1 MTQDIEQRVEAL
13 EARLNIIEL
22 EATYA
27 RSFDEHDGER
37 WSSLF
42 TADGIYQSRPVGD
55 EAPVTFVQG
64 TTALNEYCSGVP
76 FEGIHM
82 LHLPQ
87 LAIDGD
93 RATARIHLDFH
104 GSWRNSADAPRL
116 TMHGYYD
123 VAYRRVD
130 GHWRIAHR
138 VTTAFS
144 REFRTVLG
152 YPTDSVL
159 PSD

>member
-1 MTQDIEQRVEAL
+1 MAQDIEQRL
-13 EARLNIIEL
+13 EMLETRLNIIEL

-27 RSFDEHDGER
+27 RYFDEHDGER
-37 WSSLF
+37 WSALF
-42 TADGIYQSRPVGD
+42 TADGVYQSRPVGD
-55 EAPVTFVQG
+55 DAPVTFVQG
-64 TTALNEYCSGVP
+64 TTALSEFCSDAP

-87 LAIDGD
+87 LTIDGD

-104 GSWRNSADAPRL
+104 GSWRNSADAQRSTL
-116 TMHGYYD
+116 HGYYD

-144 REFRTVLG
+144 REIRTVSG
-152 YPTDSVL
+152 YPTGSAL
-159 PSD
+159 PAD